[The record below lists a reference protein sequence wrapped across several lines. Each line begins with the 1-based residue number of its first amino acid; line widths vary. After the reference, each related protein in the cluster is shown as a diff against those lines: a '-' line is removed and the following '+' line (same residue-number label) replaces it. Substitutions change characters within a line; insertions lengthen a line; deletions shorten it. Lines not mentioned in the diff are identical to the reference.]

1 VNFSLSKIFPLNHFH
16 QENNSKLMEHIQPII
31 LRRLFKHKNAPEK
44 NIKKYLLLSSANVH
58 LRCVDDPDASFI
70 TA

>member
-1 VNFSLSKIFPLNHFH
+1 
-16 QENNSKLMEHIQPII
+16 MEHIQPII

-70 TA
+70 TAWQVSS